1 MKDQDYAE
9 EVGVNSASAV
19 DSCIAT
25 RINHTTR
32 VPPLTVWNNSLEDQD
47 ADRVALVHRPLQ
59 ANAADDNDSNSA
71 FERRNGYSNR
81 NMLLDDEGDGF
92 DRSLFWSIPPDEH
105 TQQRFILD
113 AKSAEPFSLVRSLPS
128 TSLLMKKL
136 GHVLAV
142 SSSAIFLL
150 FVFPLLLHSAITDA
164 KKGQTD
170 FAAFYSAAGFCVI
183 TLVLSI
189 REILSHLYNWYAPG
203 EMHSFASLCWVLLC
217 STAWTYFHFC
227 YRRTKVCC
235 PYSVHG
241 PIVQCA
247 KLVIFEISRTSA
259 SVH

>member
-19 DSCIAT
+19 DSGIAT
-25 RINHTTR
+25 KIDHTAR

-59 ANAADDNDSNSA
+59 ANPADDNDSNSA

-81 NMLLDDEGDGF
+81 NMLLDEEGDGF
-92 DRSLFWSIPPDEH
+92 DRSLFWSTPPDEH
-105 TQQRFILD
+105 TSQQRLILD
-113 AKSAEPFSLVRSLPS
+113 AKSSKPFNLVRSLPT

-203 EMHSFASLCWVLLC
+203 EMH
-217 STAWTYFHFC
+217 
-227 YRRTKVCC
+227 
-235 PYSVHG
+235 
-241 PIVQCA
+241 
-247 KLVIFEISRTSA
+247 
-259 SVH
+259 